1 MHEMQRDCAECRDMS
16 ATVLRIEIAALQ
28 NKVTIDYIHGLFG
41 DLKRSS
47 PLPASRER
55 RIGANSATAKV
66 SSKE

>member
-1 MHEMQRDCAECRDMS
+1 MS

-55 RIGANSATAKV
+55 RIGAYSASAKV